1 MTRTT
6 FDGLFIASNRLPSVV
21 SLDGDRVSLESSTG
35 GLVAALRTTSEP
47 HLWVGWPGRVIP
59 DELEGPVTEALAA
72 ESCRPVFLT
81 AHEERNFYER
91 MCNDALWPLFH
102 YFVDRFRF
110 TEAAWRSYVEVNER
124 FAATIAEAAAPGARV
139 WVHDFHLALLPEA
152 LRRRRPDLAIG
163 FFLHIPFPSSEIYR
177 LLPARSELLRG
188 ILGADYIGFH
198 TGDYARHFR
207 SSCLRVLGIDSKPD
221 TIEHEGR
228 LIGIGAHPIGVDV
241 QSFRETLREPET
253 AIAQVDLD
261 ERYQGKRLVLGV
273 ERLDYTK
280 GIPQKLEAFE
290 RFLEADP
297 ERAKTTTMLQVLV
310 PSRLQSAEYRAQRD
324 EIEGRIA
331 HVNGRFGQ
339 PGRTPIEYLHRSL
352 SRTELAL
359 LYRRADVMMVTPLRD
374 GMNLVAQE
382 FVLCQA
388 AEPELPGRWR
398 GVLLLSELAGA
409 AHVLPGA
416 LLVNPWDADEMVER
430 LVEALALDHLERH
443 RRLDLMA
450 DRVEQLDS
458 IRWAHGFLQRLTR
471 FAHHKK
477 PGSLTALNDGA
488 LSRIEKK
495 FGSARERTLLLDYD
509 GTLRELTD
517 HPELA
522 APTAEI
528 KDLLVDLA
536 SLPETT
542 VHLVSGRKRQT
553 LEAWFGDLP
562 IHLCA
567 EHGYVV
573 REPRGSWQTVLDV
586 DVSWVP
592 RIERVLRR
600 VARDVPGTLVERKAS
615 SVAWHY
621 RQAEPEY
628 GMWRARELL
637 DTLDQLLPG
646 IPAELLHGHR
656 VVEVRARGVDKG
668 TYVRRLFPG
677 GKVPAHLVLAA
688 GDDVT
693 DVDLYRELPSGS
705 IAIHVGRARPQARGP
720 ALRDAYVVASPK
732 ALRSVLRSL
741 VTSDVAAR
749 TSPAELPR
757 DGGGGGGDGVPV
769 SHRGVARSPRAQGA

>member
-1 MTRTT
+1 MTQTT
-6 FDGLFIASNRLPSVV
+6 FGGLFIASNRLPSVV
-21 SLDGDRVSLESSTG
+21 SLEGGKVRLESSTG
-35 GLVAALRTTSEP
+35 GLVAALRANSEP
-47 HLWVGWPGRVIP
+47 HLWVGWPGSVVP
-59 DELEGPVTEALAA
+59 AELEEPVVNALAA

-81 AHEERNFYER
+81 ESEERDFYER

-110 TEAAWRSYVEVNER
+110 TAAAWKSYVEINER
-124 FAATIAEAAAPGARV
+124 FATTIAGAAAPGAQV

-152 LRRRRPDLAIG
+152 LRRLRPDLAIG

-177 LLPARSELLRG
+177 LLPTRSELLRG
-188 ILGADYIGFH
+188 ILGADYVGFH
-198 TGDYARHFR
+198 TGDYVRHFR

-228 LIGIGAHPIGVDV
+228 LIGIGVHPIGVDV

-253 AIAQVDLD
+253 AIAQADLE
-261 ERYQGKRLVLGV
+261 ERYHGKRLVLGV

-297 ERAKTTTMLQVLV
+297 ERAETTTMLQVLV
-310 PSRLQSAEYRAQRD
+310 PSRLQSEEYRAQRD

-339 PGRTPIEYLHRSL
+339 PGRTPIEYLHRSI

-388 AEPELPGRWR
+388 AEAELPGRWH

-430 LVEALALDHLERH
+430 LVEALALDRGERH
-443 RRLDLMA
+443 RRIDLMA
-450 DRVEQLDS
+450 DRVEQLDA
-458 IRWAHGFLQRLTR
+458 IRWAHGFLRQLAR
-471 FAHHKK
+471 FAHRRK
-477 PGSLTALNDGA
+477 PGAPTALDEGA
-488 LSRIEKK
+488 LTRIDRK
-495 FGSARERTLLLDYD
+495 FGSARKRTLLLDYD
-509 GTLRELTD
+509 GTLRELTE
-517 HPELA
+517 HPALA
-522 APTAEI
+522 VPSAEI
-528 KDLLVDLA
+528 RDLLVDLA
-536 SLPETT
+536 SLPDTT
-542 VHLVSGRKRQT
+542 VHLVSGRMRKT
-553 LEAWFGDLP
+553 LASWFGDLP
-562 IHLCA
+562 VHLCA
-567 EHGYVV
+567 EHGYVM
-573 REPRGSWQTVLDV
+573 REPGGSWQTVLDV
-586 DVSWVP
+586 DVSWMP

-668 TYVRRLFPG
+668 AYVRRLFPA
-677 GKVPAHLVLAA
+677 GKVPGQLVLAA

-693 DVDLYRELPSGS
+693 DVDLFRELPSGS
-705 IAIHVGRARPQARGP
+705 IAIHVGRARPQVRGP
-720 ALRDAYVVASPK
+720 ALRDAYVVAAPK
-732 ALRSVLRSL
+732 ELRAVLRSL
-741 VTSDVAAR
+741 VTTGVSVR
-749 TSPAELPR
+749 KTPA
-757 DGGGGGGDGVPV
+757 GITGGDGDVEVPA
-769 SHRGVARSPRAQGA
+769 ARRELGPSPRVRGG